1 MGRFK
6 KSLPLTMMALP
17 GIIMIFIFCY
27 VPLYG
32 LVLPFKD
39 FKLDLGFLGS
49 EWIGFRNFE
58 FLFRGSDMLIATRN
72 TILYNIVFVFG
83 GPVFS
88 VILALLLFEVSKKS
102 VKLYQTLLLLPYF
115 VSWVVLSYALRGFLD
130 MENGMFNAIIQKFGG
145 EPLMWY
151 MEPKYWP
158 TILIISNIWK
168 GMGYG
173 AVIYYASLMGI
184 DKELFEAAEIDGAGK
199 LKQMWYI
206 SVPMLKSIITIM
218 VILNI
223 GKIFYGDF
231 GLFYN
236 MPLNSS
242 ILYPT
247 TDVIDTYVFRS
258 MMVMGDIG
266 MSAAAGFFQSVAGF
280 ILVITTNYIVK
291 KVDSDNALF

>member
-1 MGRFK
+1 
-6 KSLPLTMMALP
+6 
-17 GIIMIFIFCY
+17 MIFIFCY

-39 FKLDLGFLGS
+39 FKLDLGFFKS
-49 EWIGFRNFE
+49 EWVGFQNFE
-58 FLFRGSDMLIATRN
+58 FLFKGSDMITATKN
-72 TILYNIVFVFG
+72 TVLYNLVFIFG
-83 GPVFS
+83 GQIVA
-88 VILALLLFEVSKKS
+88 VTLALLLFEVSKRA
-102 VKLYQTLLLLPYF
+102 VKTYQTLLLLPYF

-130 MENGMFNAIIQKFGG
+130 MDVGLFNSIIEKFGG
-145 EPLMWY
+145 EPIMWY
-151 MEPKYWP
+151 TEPKYWP
-158 TILIISNIWK
+158 VILIIANIWK

-173 AVIYYASLMGI
+173 AVVYYASLMGV

-206 SVPMLKSIITIM
+206 SLPMLKSIMTMMI
-218 VILNI
+218 ILNI

-242 ILYPT
+242 LLYST
-247 TDVIDTYVFRS
+247 TDVIDTFVFRS

-266 MSAAAGFFQSVAGF
+266 MSAAAGFFQSVCGF
-280 ILVITTNYIVK
+280 ILVLTTNLIVRK
-291 KVDSDNALF
+291 IDNENALF